1 MGKKKNIPQLKE
13 IDNCRPGAGTDREK
27 KSQRTIANV
36 SGVQGGLQGVQG
48 RGLNEKLVKGRKIV
62 YVHSQL
68 ESWVEI
74 F

>member
-1 MGKKKNIPQLKE
+1 MGKKKTYHNSRRQTTVDLEQELTEKE
-13 IDNCRPGAGTDREK
+13 
-27 KSQRTIANV
+27 SQRTIANV

-68 ESWVEI
+68 ESWIEI